1 MSREAGACTAS
12 TPPLR
17 ELELRTLPV
26 RQQCSPA
33 GGTQATAAAAQGPC
47 TRKGESTPQL
57 LLEASASAAQGRGR
71 MWAGLHA
78 DAPGGR
84 RSQSALHR

>member
-12 TPPLR
+12 IPLLR

-26 RQQCSPA
+26 RQQCSPT
-33 GGTQATAAAAQGPC
+33 GGAQATAAAAQGPGM
-47 TRKGESTPQL
+47 RKGESTPQL
-57 LLEASASAAQGRGR
+57 LLEAYASATQGRGR

-78 DAPGGR
+78 
-84 RSQSALHR
+84 